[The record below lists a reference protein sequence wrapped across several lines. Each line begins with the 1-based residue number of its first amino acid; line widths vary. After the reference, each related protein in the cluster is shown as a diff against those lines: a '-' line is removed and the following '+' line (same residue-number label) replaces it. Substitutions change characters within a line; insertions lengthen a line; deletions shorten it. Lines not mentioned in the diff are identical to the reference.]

1 MKITVTEKAVIVTS
15 PYSDDFVT
23 GARQIG
29 GKWANPTWV
38 FPVENEP
45 LVRALCLRVYGT
57 DGTPEPVE
65 TLRVTLARVRMD
77 DRLLIGPIEVLK
89 KWNRDSAPVVGA
101 GCAVVAGS
109 LRSRGGSRNNPDIT
123 HSDDCVIRVK
133 NVPQSLAHRLV
144 TENPAAYQ
152 IEATEPVVLPLS
164 DEEQAVVT
172 FLKSLAPDRL
182 ALLLGKV

>member
-1 MKITVTEKAVIVTS
+1 MKITVTEKSVIVTS

-45 LVRALCLRVYGT
+45 LVRTLCLRVYGT
-57 DGTPEPVE
+57 DGTPEPTE
-65 TLRVTLARVRMD
+65 TLLVTLSQVRTD
-77 DRLLIGPIEVLK
+77 DRLLIGTTEVLR
-89 KWNRDSAPVVGA
+89 KWDRDRAPTVGD
-101 GCAVVAGS
+101 GCTVIQGS
-109 LRSRGGSRNNPDIT
+109 LHSRGGSRNNPSIT

-133 NVPQSLAHRLV
+133 DVPKSLAHRLV
-144 TENPAAYQ
+144 AEDPAAYQ
-152 IEATEPVVLPLS
+152 IEAPEPVVQPLS
-164 DEEQAVVT
+164 EEEQAVVT